1 MDYSKLS
8 DFEINKA
15 VAATLWPKCKTHNVG
30 IQEPCVCVI
39 NDGGPVYSN
48 YDPCNNPNHAWP
60 IVTSKHIAVYPV
72 SCMNQNLDYDM
83 TGDWVASFS
92 SSILSGADHKHK
104 NPLRAAMIVYL
115 MMEAA

>member
-39 NDGGPVYSN
+39 NNGGPVYSN
-48 YDPCNNPNHAWP
+48 YDPCNNPNHVWP
-60 IVTSKHIAVYPV
+60 IINHMIFSGGFFMRSTMDHEYARVIWKDA
-72 SCMNQNLDYDM
+72 
-83 TGDWVASFS
+83 AST
-92 SSILSGADHKHK
+92 DK
-104 NPLRAAMIVYL
+104 NPLRSAMIVYL